1 MIQRLRGTRDFTPEE
16 MTKRRTL
23 EALLRKISAEYGFRE
38 IQTPVMES
46 SELFVLKSG
55 PGILEEMYSFEDK
68 GGRQISLRPEL
79 TAPIIRFFVNEL
91 SNYPLPLKIFCISDV
106 FRYEEPQSGRYR
118 EFAQYDVETIGSDT
132 PEADAELLILAND
145 LCTRLGLKN
154 IKIRIGHVG
163 IIREKLDLAGVPKER
178 QADFLRLIDKK
189 KKEEA
194 LKLLLTLGT
203 DASKSRELIELC
215 ETTGNGEILGKLGGM
230 NAEYLRKV
238 ISFLEATGTVSYEI
252 DLGVVRG
259 LDYYTGIVFE
269 IDANDLGAEK
279 QICGGGSYE
288 LSRLFGGNA
297 VPSTG
302 FAFGFDRLILAREKA
317 GWKYDLDSVDCFV
330 LAVSSVEKIE
340 MLKIATALRKKG
352 ISTEMDLM
360 GRNISKGL
368 KYASSRHAR
377 FTVMVGNKELTS
389 GKLTVRDMETGKQEE
404 VPAESV
410 ADYLL
415 NRTRAQARVSS

>member
-1 MIQRLRGTRDFTPEE
+1 M
-16 MTKRRTL
+16 
-23 EALLRKISAEYGFRE
+23 
-38 IQTPVMES
+38 
-46 SELFVLKSG
+46 
-55 PGILEEMYSFEDK
+55 
-68 GGRQISLRPEL
+68 
-79 TAPIIRFFVNEL
+79 
-91 SNYPLPLKIFCISDV
+91 
-106 FRYEEPQSGRYR
+106 
-118 EFAQYDVETIGSDT
+118 
-132 PEADAELLILAND
+132 
-145 LCTRLGLKN
+145 
-154 IKIRIGHVG
+154 
-163 IIREKLDLAGVPKER
+163 
-178 QADFLRLIDKK
+178 
-189 KKEEA
+189 
-194 LKLLLTLGT
+194 
-203 DASKSRELIELC
+203 
-215 ETTGNGEILGKLGGM
+215 
-230 NAEYLRKV
+230 
-238 ISFLEATGTVSYEI
+238 
-252 DLGVVRG
+252 GVVRG

-410 ADYLL
+410 AEYLL
-415 NRTRAQARVSS
+415 NRTRA